1 MSNVRNAKKT
11 DAVCPYLFFL
21 FICNTKL
28 LKQWVVMIKR
38 INRIASSIVKVIT
51 KPLLTMALL
60 RFMFSLPLNM
70 LA

>member
-1 MSNVRNAKKT
+1 
-11 DAVCPYLFFL
+11 
-21 FICNTKL
+21 
-28 LKQWVVMIKR
+28 MIKR
-38 INRIASSIVKVIT
+38 INRVASSIVKVIT